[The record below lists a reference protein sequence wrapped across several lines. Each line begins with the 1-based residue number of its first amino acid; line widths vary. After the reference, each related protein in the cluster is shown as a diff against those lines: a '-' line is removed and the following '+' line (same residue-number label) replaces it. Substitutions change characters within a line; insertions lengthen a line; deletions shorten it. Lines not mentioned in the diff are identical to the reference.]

1 MNLLEATRRGGQ
13 QEYILQGSI
22 IDSFCEILLHRLR
35 GLCDNGDSAPETF
48 FDHEYVYSIRQPN
61 GQPMTLRVRQSR
73 EKKDYPWHLRYL
85 GQPEIGDKNRAT
97 LVRSCIDVACSS
109 NICIFLNEMGFK
121 MDYEYICKGFM
132 FKKGRMKVTVSK
144 IFRLRHPGN
153 VDDLEHVSQSYLVEV
168 SVVAPTGQDALA
180 EEIKLFAEQ
189 LKPLV
194 QLEKVDPRRL
204 AGLN

>member
-1 MNLLEATRRGGQ
+1 MNLESTRRSAQ

-22 IDSFCEILLHRLR
+22 VNDSCEILLHRLR
-35 GLCDNGDSAPETF
+35 GLCDNGDAAPETF
-48 FDHEYVYSIRQPN
+48 KDHEYVYTIRQPN
-61 GQPMTLRVRQSR
+61 GQPLTLRVRQSL

-109 NICIFLNEMGFK
+109 NICTFLSEMGFK
-121 MDYEYICKGFM
+121 LDYEYISKGFI

-144 IFRLRHPGN
+144 IFRLLPPGN
-153 VDDLEHVSQSYLVEV
+153 VNTDEHVSQSYLVEV

-180 EEIKLFAEQ
+180 EEIRSFAEQ

-194 QLEKVDPRRL
+194 QLEKIDPRRL
-204 AGLN
+204 Q